1 MTRSLIVLP
10 AARLELIAAQ
20 DWYEQASVGL
30 GRAFRAELDREV
42 GRIIDNP
49 RQFPVVLR
57 DVRRARLRRFPYGLF
72 FREREDGVVLVA
84 CFHASRDPVVWKA
97 RL

>member
-1 MTRSLIVLP
+1 MIAALIVLP

-30 GRAFRAELDREV
+30 GGAFRSEADRQIA
-42 GRIIDNP
+42 RILENP
-49 RQFPVVLR
+49 RQFPIALR
-57 DVRRARLRRFPYGLF
+57 DVRRARLQRFPYALF
-72 FREREDGVVLVA
+72 FRERTDNVFLIA
-84 CFHASRDPVVWKA
+84 CFHGSREPFVWTP